1 MKKKKIERGRDVSP
15 PAWGQVRFGNWARLI
30 GPGSAASWWSAQRTL
45 LSSHVS
51 FFLSLCLSLS
61 LSCLVLPIFLLSSFI
76 LVRLGLLFRLLL
88 PLWMRHNK
96 SVLHLHALHFI
107 SVEWRRRREET
118 LHCFWNC
125 VELQLSRRA
134 AYAAPAA
141 VPLAVA
147 VAVPV

>member
-1 MKKKKIERGRDVSP
+1 MP
-15 PAWGQVRFGNWARLI
+15 P
-30 GPGSAASWWSAQRTL
+30 S
-45 LSSHVS
+45 
-51 FFLSLCLSLS
+51 LSLSLSLS

-107 SVEWRRRREET
+107 SVEWRRRREEA

-141 VPLAVA
+141 VPLAVE